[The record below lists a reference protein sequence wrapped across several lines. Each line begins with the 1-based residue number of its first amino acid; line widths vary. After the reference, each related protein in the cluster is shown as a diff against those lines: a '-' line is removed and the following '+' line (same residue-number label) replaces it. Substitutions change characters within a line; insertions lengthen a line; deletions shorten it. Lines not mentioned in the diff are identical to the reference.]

1 MRIKLSRREE
11 YALLHTQHCTEYF
24 NDRTSHVLPQ
34 TQDFQRRLL
43 GAFTVIEYSGDS
55 QNLMFLLTWST
66 FPTNLLDFC
75 LFEKSL
81 IVKRIKRSEYSK
93 MPRKSAYSKLVY
105 HHRFHCL
112 VLNIVITTS
121 KLELEFTL

>member
-1 MRIKLSRREE
+1 M
-11 YALLHTQHCTEYF
+11 
-24 NDRTSHVLPQ
+24 
-34 TQDFQRRLL
+34 
-43 GAFTVIEYSGDS
+43 IEYSGDL

-81 IVKRIKRSEYSK
+81 KVKRIKRSEYSK
-93 MPRKSAYSKLVY
+93 MPRKSDYSKLVY

-112 VLNIVITTS
+112 VLNILSHHKIQTRERIHTLVDEEMITFHWLGGHWLS
-121 KLELEFTL
+121 VKDVSVDFRF